1 MSDNLD
7 PDRSSSALWGY
18 TLCGQYPGVVYSGR
32 TVTVQCTNVCERQ
45 MKFKYVIV
53 QFPLVDDQINFCEIE
68 VYAIGM

>member
-1 MSDNLD
+1 
-7 PDRSSSALWGY
+7 
-18 TLCGQYPGVVYSGR
+18 
-32 TVTVQCTNVCERQ
+32 